1 MSKNTAELKLFSF
14 CQENQNNLNMLGAGI
29 PRHSQVGS
37 ICTFTGSLD
46 FHPPSY
52 SIFGRLP
59 VSTTQETPNEILLSK
74 WKSIYPIRNARET
87 ISLCNIQIGSNCLI
101 PVDPYT

>member
-1 MSKNTAELKLFSF
+1 MSKNTAELKIFSL

-29 PRHSQVGS
+29 SCHSQVRS

-59 VSTTQETPNEILLSK
+59 VSTTQETPNEILLNK

-87 ISLCNIQIGSNCLI
+87 ISLCNIQKGSNCPI
-101 PVDPYT
+101 PVNPYT

>member
-1 MSKNTAELKLFSF
+1 MSKDTAELKLFSF
-14 CQENQNNLNMLGAGI
+14 CQEDQNNLNMLGAGI

-37 ICTFTGSLD
+37 ICTFTGSLNY
-46 FHPPSY
+46 PPSY

-74 WKSIYPIRNARET
+74 WKSIYPIRNGREN
-87 ISLCNIQIGSNCLI
+87 ISLCNIQKGSNCPI
-101 PVDPYT
+101 PVDSYN

>member
-1 MSKNTAELKLFSF
+1 MSKNTTELKLFSF

-29 PRHSQVGS
+29 PRPSQVGS

-52 SIFGRLP
+52 SILGRLP

-74 WKSIYPIRNARET
+74 GNPIYPIHNTRENT
-87 ISLCNIQIGSNCLI
+87 SLCN
-101 PVDPYT
+101 T